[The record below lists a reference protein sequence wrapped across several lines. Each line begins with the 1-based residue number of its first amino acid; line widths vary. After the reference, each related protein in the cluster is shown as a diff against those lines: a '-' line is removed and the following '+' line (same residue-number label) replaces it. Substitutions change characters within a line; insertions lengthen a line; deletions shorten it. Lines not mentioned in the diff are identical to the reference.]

1 MTSAS
6 LWPRGSTTADF
17 FRPRRIA
24 AALQQFRQQII
35 AAPVRQNV
43 NTADRRRTAAG
54 RFRQRKR
61 PVENFATGHVGKMR
75 ASIYSPEKPNL
86 SAQSAVVF
94 SATGYK
100 RRQTLPYA
108 RAGLPLSPAAD
119 FQNPRAPADFPAA
132 AEQKIK
138 RWQRHC
144 RGYVTEIIDKAVR
157 A

>member
-17 FRPRRIA
+17 FPA
-24 AALQQFRQQII
+24 APDYRSVAQFRQQII
-35 AAPVRQNV
+35 AAPVP
-43 NTADRRRTAAG
+43 AEHKYRRPSAYG
-54 RFRQRKR
+54 RR
-61 PVENFATGHVGKMR
+61 VGSGSENGRLRILQQAMSAKMR

-94 SATGYK
+94 SATGHK

-119 FQNPRAPADFPAA
+119 FQNPRAPADFSSRRRT
-132 AEQKIK
+132 K
-138 RWQRHC
+138 
-144 RGYVTEIIDKAVR
+144 DKAM
-157 A
+157 AATLPGGT